1 MVGYADGHCDTIVR
15 LWEKNQELFSNDGH
29 IDIVRLNKFSAPLQ
43 FFAIWLDS
51 KYHPISMR
59 QAMKYIEFY
68 YSQLQKNSRVIGHIN
83 SFTDVI
89 KNRLENKISALL
101 ALEGGEAL
109 EGEISA
115 IHTYYRLGVRS
126 ITLTWNHRN
135 RLADGVAEEES
146 RGGLTRFGR
155 QVIEEMEELGMLV
168 DVSHLSESGF
178 SDVVK
183 FAKKP
188 FIASHSNARAI
199 CDVPRNLKDNQLLKI
214 AEKGGVVGLNL
225 YSPFIVKYG
234 QGGIDNILS
243 HIQHMLSV
251 MGEDFIALG
260 TDFDGIHSTP
270 KEISGVQDMDLLFI
284 SIENEFGKVV
294 AEKIFSENLLRV
306 LKEVL

>member
-15 LWEKNQELFSNDGH
+15 LYEKNQELFSNDGH
-29 IDIVRLNKFSAPLQ
+29 IDIVRLNKFKAPLQ

-68 YSQLQKNSRVIGHIN
+68 YSQLQKNEQVIGHIN
-83 SFTDVI
+83 SFSDVI
-89 KNRLENKISALL
+89 KNGLENKISALL
-101 ALEGGEAL
+101 SLEGGDAL

-168 DVSHLSESGF
+168 DVSHLSEAGF
-178 SDVVK
+178 SDVIK
-183 FAKKP
+183 FAKNP

-225 YSPFIVKYG
+225 YSPFLVKYG
-234 QGGIDNILS
+234 QGGIDDILN

-251 MGEDFIALG
+251 MGEDFISLG
-260 TDFDGIHSTP
+260 TDFDGIESTP
-270 KEISGVQDMDLLFI
+270 KEISNVADMDTLFAR
-284 SIENEFGKVV
+284 IENEFGKVV

-306 LKEVL
+306 LKAVL

>member
-15 LWEKNQELFSNDGH
+15 LYEKNQELFSNDGH
-29 IDIVRLNKFSAPLQ
+29 IDIVRLNKFKAPLQ

-68 YSQLQKNSRVIGHIN
+68 YSQLQKNEQVIGHIN
-83 SFTDVI
+83 SFSDVI
-89 KNRLENKISALL
+89 KNGLENKISALL

-168 DVSHLSESGF
+168 DVSHLSEAGF
-178 SDVVK
+178 SDVIK

-225 YSPFIVKYG
+225 YSPFLVKYG
-234 QGGIDNILS
+234 QGGIDDILN

-251 MGEDFIALG
+251 MGEDFISLG
-260 TDFDGIHSTP
+260 TDFDGIESTP
-270 KEISGVQDMDLLFI
+270 KEISNVADMDTLFV

-306 LKEVL
+306 LKAVL

>member
-146 RGGLTRFGR
+146 RGGITRFGR

-234 QGGIDNILS
+234 QGGIDDILS

>member
-1 MVGYADGHCDTIVR
+1 VVGYADGHCDTIVR

-234 QGGIDNILS
+234 QGGIDDILS

>member
-1 MVGYADGHCDTIVR
+1 VVGYADGHCDTIVR

-199 CDVPRNLKDNQLLKI
+199 CDMPRNLKDNQLLKI

-234 QGGIDNILS
+234 QGGIDDILS

>member
-1 MVGYADGHCDTIVR
+1 MVRYADGHCDTIVR
-15 LWEKNQELFSNDGH
+15 LFEKNQELFSNDGH

-51 KYHPISMR
+51 NYHPISMR
-59 QAMKYIEFY
+59 QTMKYIEFY
-68 YSQLQKNSRVIGHIN
+68 YSQLQKNAQAIAHIN
-83 SFTDVI
+83 SYSDVI
-89 KNRLENKISALL
+89 KNGLENKISALL

-115 IHTYYRLGVRS
+115 IRTYYRLGVRS

-168 DVSHLSESGF
+168 DVSHLSEAGF

-199 CDVPRNLKDNQLLKI
+199 CDAPRNLKDNQLLKI

-234 QGGIDNILS
+234 QGSIDDILS

-260 TDFDGIHSTP
+260 TDFDGIHLTP
-270 KEISGVQDMDLLFI
+270 KEISGVQDMDALFI
-284 SIENEFGKVV
+284 RIENEFGKVV

>member
-15 LWEKNQELFSNDGH
+15 LYEKNQELFSNDGH
-29 IDIVRLNKFSAPLQ
+29 IDIVRLNKFKAPLQ

-68 YSQLQKNSRVIGHIN
+68 YSQLQKNEQVIGHIN
-83 SFTDVI
+83 SFSDVI
-89 KNRLENKISALL
+89 KNGLENKISALL

-168 DVSHLSESGF
+168 DVSHLSEAGF
-178 SDVVK
+178 SDVIK
-183 FAKKP
+183 FAKNP

-225 YSPFIVKYG
+225 YSPFLVKYG
-234 QGGIDNILS
+234 QGGIDDILN

-251 MGEDFIALG
+251 MGEDFISLG
-260 TDFDGIHSTP
+260 TDFDGIESTP
-270 KEISGVQDMDLLFI
+270 KEISNVADMDTLFAR
-284 SIENEFGKVV
+284 IENEFGKVV

-306 LKEVL
+306 LKAVL

>member
-51 KYHPISMR
+51 KYHPISMQ

-234 QGGIDNILS
+234 QGGIDDILS

>member
-199 CDVPRNLKDNQLLKI
+199 CDMPRNLKDNQLLKI

-234 QGGIDNILS
+234 QGGIDDILS

>member
-15 LWEKNQELFSNDGH
+15 LYEKNQELFSNDGH
-29 IDIVRLNKFSAPLQ
+29 IDIVRLNKFKAPLQ
-43 FFAIWLDS
+43 FFAIWLDC

-68 YSQLQKNSRVIGHIN
+68 YSQLQKNEQVIGHIN
-83 SFTDVI
+83 SFSDVI
-89 KNRLENKISALL
+89 KNGLENKISALL

-168 DVSHLSESGF
+168 DVSHLSEAGF

-225 YSPFIVKYG
+225 YSPFLVKYG
-234 QGGIDNILS
+234 QGGIDDILS

-251 MGEDFIALG
+251 MGEDFISLG
-260 TDFDGIHSTP
+260 TDFDGIESTP
-270 KEISGVQDMDLLFI
+270 KEISNVADMDTLFV

-294 AEKIFSENLLRV
+294 SEKIFSKNLLRV

>member
-15 LWEKNQELFSNDGH
+15 LYEKKQELFSNDGH

-68 YSQLQKNSRVIGHIN
+68 YSQLQKNEKVIGHIN
-83 SFTDVI
+83 SFSDVI
-89 KNRLENKISALL
+89 KNGLENKISALL

-168 DVSHLSESGF
+168 DVSHLSEAGF
-178 SDVVK
+178 ADVVK

-214 AEKGGVVGLNL
+214 AEKGGAVGLNL
-225 YSPFIVKYG
+225 YSPFLVKYG
-234 QGGIDNILS
+234 QGRIDDILN

-251 MGEDFIALG
+251 MGEDFISLG
-260 TDFDGIHSTP
+260 TDFDGIENTP
-270 KEISGVQDMDLLFI
+270 KEINDVADMEALYI
-284 SIENEFGKVV
+284 SIEKEFGKVV
-294 AEKIFSENLLRV
+294 ADKIFSENLLRV

>member
-234 QGGIDNILS
+234 QGEIDDILS

>member
-15 LWEKNQELFSNDGH
+15 LYEKNQELFSNDGH
-29 IDIVRLNKFSAPLQ
+29 IDIVRLNKFKAPLQ

-68 YSQLQKNSRVIGHIN
+68 YSQLQKNEQVIGHIN
-83 SFTDVI
+83 SFSDVI
-89 KNRLENKISALL
+89 KNGLENKISALL

-168 DVSHLSESGF
+168 DVSHLSEAGF
-178 SDVVK
+178 SDVIK

-225 YSPFIVKYG
+225 YSPFLVKYG
-234 QGGIDNILS
+234 QGGIDDILN

-251 MGEDFIALG
+251 MGEDFISLG
-260 TDFDGIHSTP
+260 TDFDGIESTP
-270 KEISGVQDMDLLFI
+270 KEISNVSDMDTLFA

-306 LKEVL
+306 LKAVL

>member
-234 QGGIDNILS
+234 QGGIDDILS

>member
-15 LWEKNQELFSNDGH
+15 LYEKNQELFSNDGH
-29 IDIVRLNKFSAPLQ
+29 IDIVRLNKFKAPLQ

-68 YSQLQKNSRVIGHIN
+68 YSQLQKNEQVIGHIN
-83 SFTDVI
+83 SFSDVI
-89 KNRLENKISALL
+89 KNGLENKISALL

-168 DVSHLSESGF
+168 DVSHLSEAGF
-178 SDVVK
+178 SDVIK

-225 YSPFIVKYG
+225 YSPFLVKYG
-234 QGGIDNILS
+234 QGGIDDILN

-251 MGEDFIALG
+251 MGEDFISLG
-260 TDFDGIHSTP
+260 TDFDGIESTP
-270 KEISGVQDMDLLFI
+270 KEISNVADMDTLFA

-306 LKEVL
+306 LKAVL